1 LPIFQ
6 CAYLSCGAPSLILDN
21 LESAEDSCYCAISEA
36 VFAKQ
41 VDHYNNP
48 WFIFKRYN
56 DAVDGQCAKY
66 MLPKLET
73 RLGGAQ
79 DFMESHCY
87 TMTEAL
93 RIVPDVALAQSGTFA
108 YR

>member
-1 LPIFQ
+1 MEK
-6 CAYLSCGAPSLILDN
+6 AA
-21 LESAEDSCYCAISEA
+21 AKA
-36 VFAKQ
+36 VRDIPFGSIAKQ
-41 VDHYNNP
+41 VDNYNNP

-66 MLPKLET
+66 MLPKWET

-93 RIVPDVALAQSGTFA
+93 RIVPDVVLAQSGTFA
-108 YR
+108 YK